1 MLLKQL
7 ETIKEIVKFYNDGEE
22 PEIKNTL
29 NLDILCRIKTNWESM
44 EYILCELDE
53 KMPIDILF
61 SHQKVGDYYEITF
74 RTTKTNDIIKE
85 ILKN

>member
-1 MLLKQL
+1 MLLAQL
-7 ETIKEIVKFYNDGEE
+7 EIIKEIIKFYNNDEE

-29 NLDILCRIKTNWESM
+29 NLDIICKIKTNWESM

-53 KMPIDILF
+53 KLPVNILF

-74 RTTKTNDIIKE
+74 RTKETNDIIKE

>member
-1 MLLKQL
+1 MLLQNIK
-7 ETIKEIVKFYNDGEE
+7 TIEEIIKFYNDGEG

-29 NLDILCRIKTNWESM
+29 NLDIVCRIKTNWESM

-74 RTTKTNDIIKE
+74 RTIKVNNIIKE